1 MEATFPLFAESSASR
16 DALYHAQVT
25 NVDKTK
31 QKAPSWLFWIRRGM
45 NPVFLFLVL
54 FFILGAWPMYL
65 HVTVLALSFFILI
78 VAAQRHCQGRQFYA
92 HRIHLTTYAR
102 DTVLSDTLSI
112 LSYFTLAMHFVCS
125 QVHMWSWCGAAA
137 PTSIVPSSSAYKS
150 TEHYHCY
157 ICLWHFWKVCL
168 ALETYRACPKICS
181 LTSLCWSVCLPGH
194 TGTTCISCRQDRKS
208 VV

>member
-1 MEATFPLFAESSASR
+1 
-16 DALYHAQVT
+16 
-25 NVDKTK
+25 
-31 QKAPSWLFWIRRGM
+31 M
-45 NPVFLFLVL
+45 NAVFLFLVL

-168 ALETYRACPKICS
+168 ALETYRACPKIYS

-194 TGTTCISCRQDRKS
+194 TGTTCISCRHCISYLLHAYHAPEHTKQQLWALAEPYNCSSSCPLLSGSGRRHKQT
-208 VV
+208 